1 MMFPT
6 FALLSGIALFASGA
20 AAVTTY
26 QISVSNDSAA
36 LLFDPSYIVRQPI
49 FLYTDRCADGLSLSL
64 FSDCRSGRYRR
75 VYLPSQE
82 PLCDPIKLSRTM
94 HALGGRIRYWLVRPQ
109 TSHTA
114 CFFLFSDASPHHTA
128 TLLQMGQVT
137 PPSPHGNSLSTT
149 YVCSL
154 AKYGSYQELAI
165 LIFLFLFF

>member
-64 FSDCRSGRYRR
+64 SIFRLPKWEISSS
-75 VYLPSQE
+75 LPSI
-82 PLCDPIKLSRTM
+82 PRT
-94 HALGGRIRYWLVRPQ
+94 
-109 TSHTA
+109 
-114 CFFLFSDASPHHTA
+114 
-128 TLLQMGQVT
+128 TL
-137 PPSPHGNSLSTT
+137 
-149 YVCSL
+149 
-154 AKYGSYQELAI
+154 
-165 LIFLFLFF
+165 

>member
-64 FSDCRSGRYRR
+64 YFQTAEVGDIVEFTFHPKNHSVTQSSFPAPCT
-75 VYLPSQE
+75 
-82 PLCDPIKLSRTM
+82 PLE
-94 HALGGRIRYWLVRPQ
+94 GGFDTGLCVPRLLTPHV
-109 TSHTA
+109 
-114 CFFLFSDASPHHTA
+114 FFLFSDASPHHTA

-165 LIFLFLFF
+165 

>member
-1 MMFPT
+1 
-6 FALLSGIALFASGA
+6 
-20 AAVTTY
+20 
-26 QISVSNDSAA
+26 
-36 LLFDPSYIVRQPI
+36 
-49 FLYTDRCADGLSLSL
+49 
-64 FSDCRSGRYRR
+64 
-75 VYLPSQE
+75 
-82 PLCDPIKLSRTM
+82 M

-114 CFFLFSDASPHHTA
+114 CFFWFSDASPHHTA